1 MAPHTTTIVI
11 TATITAIT
19 ATTPTAILL
28 KHTFDSAAKKWME
41 FQERRKSLGSC
52 FFYCSAPIVPMIYTG
67 VVWTVV
73 RQAPG
78 SISVRQH

>member
-28 KHTFDSAAKKWME
+28 KHIFDSAAE
-41 FQERRKSLGSC
+41 
-52 FFYCSAPIVPMIYTG
+52 
-67 VVWTVV
+67 
-73 RQAPG
+73 
-78 SISVRQH
+78 